1 MSPMTL
7 TNLNRCILESMLL
20 DCITAWFWNSNAQGG
35 GETGA
40 ERAEGKTET
49 GQGRLQEEAGAE
61 TSAEQHEGC
70 VDGMKLIIGYKKTSG
85 LDSSN
90 QDSAN
95 ELNLFLNRFDGG
107 ASGWYM

>member
-1 MSPMTL
+1 MPKEEVKL
-7 TNLNRCILESMLL
+7 VQKELKARLRQGKEDYRRKLEL
-20 DCITAWFWNSNAQGG
+20 
-35 GETGA
+35 
-40 ERAEGKTET
+40 K
-49 GQGRLQEEAGAE
+49 LQQNNMRDVW
-61 TSAEQHEGC
+61 T
-70 VDGMKLIIGYKKTSG
+70 GMKLIIGYKKTSG